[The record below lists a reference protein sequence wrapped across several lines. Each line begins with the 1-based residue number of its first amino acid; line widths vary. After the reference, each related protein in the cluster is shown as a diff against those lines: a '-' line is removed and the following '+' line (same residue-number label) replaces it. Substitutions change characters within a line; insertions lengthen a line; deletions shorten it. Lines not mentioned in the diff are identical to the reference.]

1 MNRIALFLVGTTLL
15 LSVGCQKRASDSSNK
30 SPSTNDSKTTSDTTS
45 AYPKRYLVESGIVEY
60 EMSGMQHGTETIY
73 FDRWGWREAKYTNSE
88 MSVGGIS
95 RKENRFTI
103 MDGEW
108 IYNVDLEHRTAT
120 KTKNPMLAQFIE
132 AAKKRDK
139 SLTELGEEMTRNMG
153 GEKAGA
159 DTVAGQPC
167 DVWVNKKLGSK
178 SCVWN
183 GVTLRTEVNMG
194 GMLMTSTATRFQA
207 NATIPADKITIPGDV
222 KVTEGPDVQRILE
235 GMKKSGQDH

>member
-1 MNRIALFLVGTTLL
+1 MKIFALILAGPTLL
-15 LSVGCQKRASDSSNK
+15 LSLGCQKLTGDSSNK
-30 SPSTNDSKTTSDTTS
+30 SPSTSDSKTTSDTTS

-88 MSVGGIS
+88 ISIGGIS
-95 RKENRFTI
+95 RKENKFTI

-108 IYNVDLEHRTAT
+108 IYNIDLEHRTAT

-132 AAKKRDK
+132 AAKKKDQ
-139 SLTELGEEMTRNMG
+139 SLAELGEEMMR
-153 GEKAGA
+153 
-159 DTVAGQPC
+159 
-167 DVWVNKKLGSK
+167 
-178 SCVWN
+178 
-183 GVTLRTEVNMG
+183 NMG

-222 KVTEGPDVQRILE
+222 KVTEGPDVQRVLE
-235 GMKKSGQDH
+235 GIREKTKGR